1 MLMLGSN
8 GSSEKRKGESI
19 SGWKNSMGKTRARNF
34 NLCFEN
40 NSAFEVF
47 LVSKMYLFW
56 RL

>member
-47 LVSKMYLFW
+47 LVSKMYLFC